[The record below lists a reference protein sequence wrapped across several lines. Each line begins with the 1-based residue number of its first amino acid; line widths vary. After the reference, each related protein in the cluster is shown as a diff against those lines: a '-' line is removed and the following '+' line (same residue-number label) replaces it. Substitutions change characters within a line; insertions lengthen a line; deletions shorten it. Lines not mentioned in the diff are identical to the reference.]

1 MGIRDAKAIREE
13 IGIPDEEIIVS
24 VIAIGYGTKDATMP
38 KRKDISE
45 ILHFV

>member
-13 IGIPDEEIIVS
+13 IGLPDEEIIVS
-24 VIAIGYGTKDATMP
+24 VIAIGYGTKDAAMP